1 MVLIGDSINY
11 IESIYGISS
20 ADIATRYIFLY
31 IYRRHGTLDC
41 QIYFHCQ
48 VTIKLLASR

>member
-20 ADIATRYIFLY
+20 ADIATGYILLY
-31 IYRRHGTLDC
+31 IQKTWYT
-41 QIYFHCQ
+41 
-48 VTIKLLASR
+48 